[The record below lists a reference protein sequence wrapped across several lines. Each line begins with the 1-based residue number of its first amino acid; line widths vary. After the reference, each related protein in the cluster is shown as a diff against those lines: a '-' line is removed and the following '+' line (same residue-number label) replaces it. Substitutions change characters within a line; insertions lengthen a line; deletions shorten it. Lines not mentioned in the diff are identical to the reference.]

1 MAIGKISGPML
12 QTNLERQGVDLSV
25 DTNVAYFDVTN
36 RRLGVNNSSPTQ
48 TLDVEGNVR
57 LGHISILGNTITSD
71 TGKINLGSVANL
83 TITGGTQNYVMSTDG
98 AGNLIWA
105 QISDLDISFGNLSF
119 NDTTVQVTKLNANL
133 KLAANGIG
141 VIDANGA
148 VVSNAGYPVVS
159 TDLATKGYIDTTLS
173 NFNDDRIVSGNTTL
187 IATSSNL
194 VSTINGT
201 VKAFTNN
208 STSQFDNVQITSSTV
223 NSVSGNL
230 HIGGVNR
237 VVVDGTTSITLPVG
251 DTSERPGDAVRG
263 DMRYNTSLSTVEFYD
278 GTTWFGTTVQIS
290 SQIIEPTGSTDT
302 FTLTHSSNSFGVLV
316 SINGT
321 LQQPLTA
328 YTVSG
333 TTITFA
339 ETPLVTD
346 IIEIR
351 YIALSTIPS
360 INNNTIDSATSNVS
374 VGQNTVDR
382 FSKTTY
388 RSAKYTIQ
396 ISSASDY
403 QFDDLLVV
411 HNGTTANVVTTSSKT
426 GSNLGIF
433 TASVVSGNVELLFT
447 ATTGSTLRVQK
458 TYFLV

>member
-12 QTNLERQGVDLSV
+12 QTNLDRQGVDLSV
-25 DTNVAYFDVTN
+25 DSDVAYFDVTN
-36 RRLGVNNSSPTQ
+36 RRLGVNTDSPST
-48 TLDVEGNVR
+48 TLDVNGNANIASFVFA
-57 LGHISILGNTITSD
+57 GNTISSI
-71 TGKINLGSVANL
+71 TGVINLGGINNI
-83 TITGGTQNYVMSTDG
+83 TISGGTDNYVITTDG
-98 AGNLIWA
+98 YGNLRWA
-105 QISDLDISFGNLSF
+105 EISDLDLTFGNLEF
-119 NDTTVQVTKLNANL
+119 NDTTISVLS
-133 KLAANGIG
+133 ANGNLILEPNGSG
-141 VIDANGA
+141 VVNASNTRVVNVGAPTSINDA
-148 VVSNAGYPVVS
+148 
-159 TDLATKGYIDTTLS
+159 ATKGYVDTSLS

-194 VSTINGT
+194 VSTINGN
-201 VKAFTNN
+201 VKSFTNDTM
-208 STSQFDNVQITSSTV
+208 SRFDNVQIASSTI

-447 ATTGSTLRVQK
+447 ATTSSTLRVQK

>member
-98 AGNLIWA
+98 AGNLTWA

-194 VSTINGT
+194 VSTINGN
-201 VKAFTNN
+201 VKSFTNDTM
-208 STSQFDNVQITSSTV
+208 SRFDNVQIASSTI

-458 TYFLV
+458 TYLLV